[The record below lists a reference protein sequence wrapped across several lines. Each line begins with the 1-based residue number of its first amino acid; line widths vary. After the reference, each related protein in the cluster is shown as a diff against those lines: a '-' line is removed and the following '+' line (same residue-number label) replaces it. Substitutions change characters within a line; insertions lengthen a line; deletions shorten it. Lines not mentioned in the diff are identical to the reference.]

1 MTNTMHTYTNVR
13 KTELTRFLARLRKH
27 HLTASSAPPNR
38 TAQAYR
44 AQISSGTS
52 QRPAQVPCH
61 HTSRT
66 TPSCRPL
73 GTCGRRGP
81 PRGCICNAAPR
92 PHHEANCRSNMLS
105 RLPVDPGPHPGQ
117 SHATVEAQT
126 RRSNLR
132 CHAPVRLRR
141 TAHRED
147 LANLR
152 MQWPS
157 GSGDGHLLSAPTSYQ
172 LLRITCAEPVPA
184 SCSRLA
190 CIGTFLGIAA
200 KTFDHP

>member
-1 MTNTMHTYTNVR
+1 MPYHRTY
-13 KTELTRFLARLRKH
+13 
-27 HLTASSAPPNR
+27 
-38 TAQAYR
+38 
-44 AQISSGTS
+44 
-52 QRPAQVPCH
+52 
-61 HTSRT
+61 RT

-73 GTCGRRGP
+73 GMYVRRSP

-92 PHHEANCRSNMLS
+92 PHHAANSGSNMLS
-105 RLPVDPGPHPGQ
+105 RLPVDPGPHPGR

-147 LANLR
+147 LAKLR

-157 GSGDGHLLSAPTSYQ
+157 GSGPGHLLSAPTSYQ
-172 LLRITCAEPVPA
+172 LIDLQVAAPVPA
-184 SCSRLA
+184 FRSNLP
-190 CIGTFLGIAA
+190 CIGTFLGTAA
-200 KTFDHP
+200 TPLDPASAAEPTGSTGTSCFGAYSQKRQVKSYAFA

>member
-1 MTNTMHTYTNVR
+1 MPYHR
-13 KTELTRFLARLRKH
+13 
-27 HLTASSAPPNR
+27 
-38 TAQAYR
+38 
-44 AQISSGTS
+44 
-52 QRPAQVPCH
+52 
-61 HTSRT
+61 TSRT

-73 GTCGRRGP
+73 GMYVRRSP
-81 PRGCICNAAPR
+81 PRGCICNAAYR
-92 PHHEANCRSNMLS
+92 PHHAAKSGSNMIS
-105 RLPVDPGPHPGQ
+105 RLPVDPGPHPGR

-132 CHAPVRLRR
+132 CHASVRLRR

-157 GSGDGHLLSAPTSYQ
+157 GSGAGHLLSAPTSCQ
-172 LLRITCAEPVPA
+172 LMGITCAGPVPA
-184 SCSRLA
+184 FSSNLA

-200 KTFDHP
+200 TTVEPA

>member
-1 MTNTMHTYTNVR
+1 MHTCTNVR
-13 KTELTRFLARLRKH
+13 KTELMRFLARLRKH
-27 HLTASSAPPNR
+27 HLTTSTAPPPR
-38 TAQAYR
+38 TAQACR
-44 AQISSGTS
+44 AQISSGQSHWATK
-52 QRPAQVPCH
+52 VPYH
-61 HTSRT
+61 HTSPT

-92 PHHEANCRSNMLS
+92 PHHAAIRGPNMII
-105 RLPVDPGPHPGQ
+105 RLPVDPGPHPGR
-117 SHATVEAQT
+117 SHAKVEAQT

-157 GSGDGHLLSAPTSYQ
+157 GSGAGHLLSAPTSYQ
-172 LLRITCAEPVPA
+172 LI
-184 SCSRLA
+184 
-190 CIGTFLGIAA
+190 
-200 KTFDHP
+200 DMQ

>member
-1 MTNTMHTYTNVR
+1 MVNTVHTYTNVR
-13 KTELTRFLARLRKH
+13 KTELTRLLARLRKH
-27 HLTASSAPPNR
+27 HLTTSTAPPSR
-38 TAQAYR
+38 TAQVCR

-52 QRPAQVPCH
+52 QRLAQVPYH

-73 GTCGRRGP
+73 GMCGRRSP

-92 PHHEANCRSNMLS
+92 PHHAAIRGPNMII
-105 RLPVDPGPHPGQ
+105 RLPVDPGPHPGR
-117 SHATVEAQT
+117 SHAKVEPQT

-157 GSGDGHLLSAPTSYQ
+157 GSGAGHLLSAPTSYQ
-172 LLRITCAEPVPA
+172 LI
-184 SCSRLA
+184 
-190 CIGTFLGIAA
+190 
-200 KTFDHP
+200 DMQ

>member
-1 MTNTMHTYTNVR
+1 MPY
-13 KTELTRFLARLRKH
+13 
-27 HLTASSAPPNR
+27 
-38 TAQAYR
+38 
-44 AQISSGTS
+44 
-52 QRPAQVPCH
+52 H

-73 GTCGRRGP
+73 GMCGRRSP
-81 PRGCICNAAPR
+81 PRGCICNAAYR
-92 PHHEANCRSNMLS
+92 PHHAAKSGSKMLS
-105 RLPVDPGPHPGQ
+105 RLPVDPGPHPGR
-117 SHATVEAQT
+117 SHAKVEAQT

-147 LANLR
+147 LAKLR

-157 GSGDGHLLSAPTSYQ
+157 GSGPGHLLSAPTSYQ
-172 LLRITCAEPVPA
+172 LIDLQVAAPVPA
-184 SCSRLA
+184 FRSNLA

-200 KTFDHP
+200 TPVDPASAGDPTGSTGIQGFAAGTQRRRVKLAASRCDQLTTLERQCSHSNRSRGRPTPRLTL